1 MMKHTTSSSSSNSGD
16 GKDSSCHRNQR
27 SMSLGGPAH
36 ESLLSKQ
43 HSSSPPQT
51 VELSRADNGDC
62 VVLVVENTRFIV
74 NPALLVAKPDTML
87 GRMFSLRA
95 RTGGGTNT
103 LSVPSSSSSAND
115 PGADRGSP
123 SDLVRPNERN
133 EYDVAEGLS
142 APCFRVVMDFYHR
155 GFMHVPQSISVAELR
170 EACDYLLVPFN
181 VHNVKC
187 QDLRGLLHELSNEG
201 ARAQFVVYLE
211 DIILPQLVISA
222 ERGERECHIVVLL
235 DEDVV
240 DWDEEY
246 PPQMG
251 EDVTQVVYST
261 PLYKFFKYAE
271 NRDVAKRVMKDREL
285 KKIRLGIEGYPTHKE
300 KIKRRFNR
308 SEVVYNYVQR
318 PFLHCSWEKEE
329 ARSRHVDFAC
339 PIVKSKSNPSLASAA
354 SDPLPQPAPLQ
365 NNNNNGWAAENGG
378 GEHSA
383 NFQQRP
389 TNDNDGSSGGNAN
402 EAVHH
407 PPPPSSSSSSQHH
420 HHSQQP
426 LFLNVG
432 SAPPN
437 YGHNGNSD
445 NIGTSPQQLPYH
457 LINGAG
463 GTQTTR
469 QPLRSPPA
477 NVQNSP
483 ADD

>member
-1 MMKHTTSSSSSNSGD
+1 MMKHTAASSNSD
-16 GKDSSCHRNQR
+16 SKDSSWHRNQR

-51 VELSRADNGDC
+51 VELSRAENGEC
-62 VVLVVENTRFIV
+62 VVLVVENARFVV
-74 NPALLVAKPDTML
+74 NPALLVTKPDTML
-87 GRMFSLRA
+87 GRMFAIRA
-95 RTGGGTNT
+95 RNATNN
-103 LSVPSSSSSAND
+103 LSANVCKD
-115 PGADRGSP
+115 VIDRSSP
-123 SDLVRPNERN
+123 IDLVRPNERN
-133 EYDVAEGLS
+133 EYDVAEGIS
-142 APCFRVVMDFYHR
+142 AACFRVVMDFYHR
-155 GFMHVPQSISVAELR
+155 GIMHVPQSICVAELR
-170 EACDYLLVPFN
+170 EACDYLLIPFN

-201 ARAQFVVYLE
+201 ARALFNQFLE
-211 DIILPQLVISA
+211 DVVLPQLVISA

-251 EDVTQVVYST
+251 EDVAQVVYST

-271 NRDVAKRVMKDREL
+271 NRDVAKRVMREREL
-285 KKIRLGIEGYPTHKE
+285 KKIRLGMEGYPTHKE

-365 NNNNNGWAAENGG
+365 N
-378 GEHSA
+378 
-383 NFQQRP
+383 
-389 TNDNDGSSGGNAN
+389 TNDSAEGAALSVGHHVNFEQQHHTHNGDNEQHQNGQSIREQLQQQQQQHQNNIEHGNL
-402 EAVHH
+402 
-407 PPPPSSSSSSQHH
+407 PSSSQ
-420 HHSQQP
+420 HSQQP

-432 SAPPN
+432 VPNNSNNAAAAHLSA
-437 YGHNGNSD
+437 NGN
-445 NIGTSPQQLPYH
+445 IQ
-457 LINGAG
+457 
-463 GTQTTR
+463 TR

-477 NVQNSP
+477 NVPSSSSE
-483 ADD
+483 D